1 MCFFLLFAFLA
12 SKSVQ
17 GDVGQYDIVIPTGR
31 TFENTELIWNQQ
43 NSVFFEQEPND
54 PTNPNQTIGDDNI
67 NTYYWWKG
75 INDETYFPER
85 AKVLLTKPY
94 QITIWGEQHSND
106 DIDQFAFFDLNQS
119 GKIKCTIIEGS
130 WEYLQVRRCSKTAYA
145 RMSGYDDTQ
154 MVYENVS
161 TIKSADYEFKNAT
174 IAEVTNTVE
183 FEWLLPRSNFPVNYS
198 ERFIFPLWDASNH
211 GNRVGFPKFMLKPSG
226 PYKIRFEFI
235 PADTTT
241 SSNNESSDLS
251 WGWMGKW
258 PWVYMNEF
266 KNWVYYNP
274 TASGLFMW
282 NYANSSWYKWSDGIW
297 VKQ

>member
-1 MCFFLLFAFLA
+1 M
-12 SKSVQ
+12 Q

-198 ERFIFPLWDASNH
+198 ERFI
-211 GNRVGFPKFMLKPSG
+211 
-226 PYKIRFEFI
+226 
-235 PADTTT
+235 PA
-241 SSNNESSDLS
+241 L
-251 WGWMGKW
+251 GRK
-258 PWVYMNEF
+258 
-266 KNWVYYNP
+266 
-274 TASGLFMW
+274 
-282 NYANSSWYKWSDGIW
+282 
-297 VKQ
+297 